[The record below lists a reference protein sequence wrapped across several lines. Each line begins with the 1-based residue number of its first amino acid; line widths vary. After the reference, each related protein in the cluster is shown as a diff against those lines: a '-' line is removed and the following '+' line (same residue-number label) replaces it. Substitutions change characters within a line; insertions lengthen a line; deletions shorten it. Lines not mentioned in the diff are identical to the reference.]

1 MVRVNYIRQAIQFAV
16 YVLIQIPLLYKS
28 VLFNQAFAFFYL
40 GFLLFIPFGVSRSF
54 SMLIAFFTGLL
65 IDVFSSTPGIHAS
78 ACVLV
83 VFFKDYWF
91 IASIGDPEDEI
102 NIGFDSI
109 GLWGLIKY
117 TFPLILVHHF
127 MLFIIEN
134 GGFILSGAL
143 FIKSLMSGLY
153 SLVVIISIAYLIAPK
168 TQRK

>member
-1 MVRVNYIRQAIQFAV
+1 
-16 YVLIQIPLLYKS
+16 
-28 VLFNQAFAFFYL
+28 
-40 GFLLFIPFGVSRSF
+40 
-54 SMLIAFFTGLL
+54 MLIAFFTGLL